1 MAKPDTHPFTDL
13 FDAHGAIQTRRMF
26 GGFGMYV
33 DGKIVGII
41 VRERIYLK
49 TDDET
54 RKPFLAEKC
63 KPFTYQKKTGK
74 GVSLRYFAI
83 PERLYDEPDVFAL
96 WVRQAE
102 AIISDK
108 PGKKKP
114 KNKTTKAS
122 RAAPA
127 KGNKRRRA

>member
-1 MAKPDTHPFTDL
+1 MPAKPDHPFIDL
-13 FDAHGAIQTRRMF
+13 FDAHGGIQTKRMF

-41 VRERIYLK
+41 VRERVYLK

-54 RKPFLAEKC
+54 RKPFIAEKC

-83 PERLYDEPDVFAL
+83 PERLYDEPDVFAQ
-96 WVRQAE
+96 WVNQAE
-102 AIISDK
+102 RLAGDA
-108 PGKKKP
+108 PKKKP
-114 KNKTTKAS
+114 KKK
-122 RAAPA
+122 
-127 KGNKRRRA
+127 KRDGRSP

>member
-1 MAKPDTHPFTDL
+1 MPARPEAHPFIDL

-33 DGKIVGII
+33 GGRIVGII

-54 RKPFLAEKC
+54 RKVFIAEKC
-63 KPFTYQKKTGK
+63 KPFTYQKRTGK
-74 GVSLRYFAI
+74 GVSLRYYAI
-83 PERLYDEPDVFAL
+83 PERLYDEPDAFAQ

-102 AIISDK
+102 TIAAVK
-108 PGKKKP
+108 PEKKKRA
-114 KNKTTKAS
+114 TTTAPAR
-122 RAAPA
+122 RAA
-127 KGNKRRRA
+127 GNKRRRA